1 MDAPFRGL
9 DSVSPTW
16 TWYAFPVTLDLSTLT
31 VSVDAGV
38 AEVRMNRP
46 KQANSLSREMWS
58 ELRAAANALD
68 ADPSARVIVLSGEG
82 KHFCAGIDTTMLGE
96 LLSMAPGEGDCA
108 GRASEAMRRVI
119 LDLQDVITSF
129 ERCRKPVLA
138 AIQGACIGAG
148 LDLAVACDLRY
159 ATADANFVLKEVDM
173 GLAADVGVL
182 QRLPRIVGEG
192 VARELAYTCRPVS
205 GTEAAELRLVNR
217 CFGSAEE
224 LAKGVGEIARELA
237 AKSPLAMRGSKHAI
251 TYARD
256 HSIADGLDQIAS
268 WNGATLISND
278 LTEALSAFMEKRP
291 GNYAD

>member
-1 MDAPFRGL
+1 
-9 DSVSPTW
+9 VS
-16 TWYAFPVTLDLSTLT
+16 LDLSTLT
-31 VSVDAGV
+31 VTVDAGV
-38 AEVRMNRP
+38 AELRMNRP

-68 ADPSARVIVLSGEG
+68 ADPSVRVVVVAGEG
-82 KHFCAGIDTTMLGE
+82 KHFCAGIDTTMLGGLLE
-96 LLSMAPGEGDCA
+96 LKAGEGDCT
-108 GRASEAMRRVI
+108 GRAYEELRRVI

-148 LDLAVACDLRY
+148 LDLAAACDLRY
-159 ATADANFVLKEVDM
+159 ASADANFVLKEVDM

-205 GTEAAELRLVNR
+205 GAEAAQLRLVNR
-217 CFGSAEE
+217 CFDTPEE

-237 AKSPLAMRGSKHAI
+237 AKSPLALRGTKHAI

-256 HSIADGLDQIAS
+256 HSIADGLEQIAG
-268 WNGATLISND
+268 WNGATLLSND
-278 LTEALSAFMEKRP
+278 LTEALAAFMQKRP